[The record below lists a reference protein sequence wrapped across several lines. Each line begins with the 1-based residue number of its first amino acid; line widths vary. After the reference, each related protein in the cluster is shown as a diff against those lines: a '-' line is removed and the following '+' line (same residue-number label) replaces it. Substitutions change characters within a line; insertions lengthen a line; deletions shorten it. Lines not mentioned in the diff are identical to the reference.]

1 MGVFS
6 GFGEVSALDLS
17 AADAAPVMK
26 VAVANKA
33 IVQHKNMKLLH
44 KTSYNWR

>member
-6 GFGEVSALDLS
+6 GFGDVSALDLS

-33 IVQHKNMKLLH
+33 IVQIGTIIPIFNI
-44 KTSYNWR
+44 TT